1 MPSVRANR
9 GTRNFNEAG
18 YSALTTGEIWQDHP
32 EKAFTMRADWVD
44 KNPKATK
51 ALLMAARSPDLVRQ
65 AGKQRGDGTN
75 RLQVSVAQHIS
86 EKCGTSQRQLRLR
99 RRSRGEEQPV
109 HYEVLVK

>member
-1 MPSVRANR
+1 L
-9 GTRNFNEAG
+9 G

-51 ALLMAARSPDLVRQ
+51 ALLMAVQEPRSGATSWKTKRRWHKSSPSLS
-65 AGKQRGDGTN
+65 GSTHQRKILWNEPKATDFGDG
-75 RLQVSVAQHIS
+75 RV
-86 EKCGTSQRQLRLR
+86 
-99 RRSRGEEQPV
+99 EEQPV